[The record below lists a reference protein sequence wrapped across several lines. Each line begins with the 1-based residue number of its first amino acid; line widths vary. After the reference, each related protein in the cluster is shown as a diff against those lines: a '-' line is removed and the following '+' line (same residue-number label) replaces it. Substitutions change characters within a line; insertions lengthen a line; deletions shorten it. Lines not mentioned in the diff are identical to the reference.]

1 MIVSGQWLK
10 CDDEVIRP
18 SVLGQVR
25 AADGQMVDVTFLL
38 DAGADRTV
46 FSSRFLSLLQPLET
60 SEDQIHL
67 AGVGGSVDSITIATV
82 IAFVR
87 DDGRRVTVRGS
98 FGQFAKAENAE
109 LSVLGRDITNNFS
122 VIYDYPNQAVA
133 LLAAPHYYVIKKAS

>member
-1 MIVSGQWLK
+1 LK

-46 FSSRFLSLLQPLET
+46 FSSRFLSLLQPVET

-67 AGVGGSVDSITIATV
+67 AGVGGSVDSIMIATV
-82 IAFVR
+82 VAFIR
-87 DDGRRVTVRGS
+87 DDGRRVTVSGS
-98 FGQFAKAENAE
+98 SGQFTKAENAE

-133 LLAAPHYYVIKKAS
+133 LLAAPHFM